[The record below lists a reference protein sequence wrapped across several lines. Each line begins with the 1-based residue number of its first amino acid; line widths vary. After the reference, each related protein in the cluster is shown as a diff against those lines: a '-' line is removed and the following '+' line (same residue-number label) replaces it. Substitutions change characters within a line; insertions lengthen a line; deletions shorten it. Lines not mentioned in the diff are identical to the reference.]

1 MAMASTAYL
10 MSLDSLDLYRFLWQ
24 YMCFADKIWVSFEE
38 FILREKLFN
47 NFIFWESVET
57 EYEWKKWARINGG
70 ENEEEF
76 INYIKFLRPLWGHGH
91 DPESK
96 FEKWDLY
103 LFGPTNDFFAEKLAR
118 DRPPLAKTLSRH
130 RIKMLHPGLAV
141 GISES
146 SPKLS
151 EVILKGTGLEEI
163 AGRENCYDQV
173 REKIKQA
180 FEQGC
185 GYRFA

>member
-10 MSLDSLDLYRFLWQ
+10 MSLDNNTLYLLLWQ

-47 NFIFWESVET
+47 NFIFWERVLT
-57 EYEWKKWARINGG
+57 EYEWKEWARINGG

-76 INYIKFLRPLWGHGH
+76 INYIKFLRPLWCH

-96 FEKWDLY
+96 FEKCDLY
-103 LFGPTNDFFAEKLAR
+103 LFGPTNDFFAKKLAR
-118 DRPPLAKTLSRH
+118 DRPPLAKTLFRH
-130 RIKMLHPGLAV
+130 RIQMLHPALAV
-141 GISES
+141 VISES

-163 AGRENCYDQV
+163 AKRENCYDKV
-173 REKIKQA
+173 REKIKQT

-185 GYRFA
+185 AYRFA